1 MCCLNNQKG
10 IALVVTLLAVALLT
24 ALVVEF
30 AYGVYTGTNDLYN
43 WRDAQRLSLM
53 AKSGVNVSAKLLSN
67 EKIREQYNE
76 PVEMPVENPFEDFK
90 GTVTIRVEN
99 EDAKFNMNA
108 IVPAN
113 QNIGDEKND
122 PSIPLACF
130 IRLLK
135 ALKLDV
141 TIADRVVDWIDTNS
155 EARLGDSETGAKNAA
170 FNSVDELLL
179 IHGISRKDYDTLL
192 PYVTVSKERA
202 LLIVNV
208 NGAES
213 PVLQSLS
220 PAINEEVAKTI
231 INARKSKSFEKI
243 GDFNSKAG
251 ISLTRERIRTDGTI
265 FSIRSTAA
273 SGGVKRIIETVL
285 DTEHTTI
292 QYWKEY

>member
-10 IALVVTLLAVALLT
+10 IALVVTLLVVALLT

-30 AYGVYTGTNDLYN
+30 SYGVYTGTNDLYN

-53 AKSGVNVSAKLLSN
+53 AKSGVNIAAKVLSSQ
-67 EKIREQYNE
+67 EMRKQLNE
-76 PVEMPVENPFEDFK
+76 PVEMPAENPFEDFK
-90 GTVTIRVEN
+90 GTVTLRIEN

-113 QNIGDEKND
+113 ENIGDEND
-122 PSIPLACF
+122 MNIPLNCF
-130 IRLLK
+130 RRLLH
-135 ALKLDV
+135 ALKLDL

-155 EARLGDSETGAKNAA
+155 EARVADSETGAKNAA

-192 PYVTVSKERA
+192 PYVTVSKRRD

-208 NGAES
+208 NGAQA

-220 PAINEEVAKTI
+220 PLIKEEVAKQI
-231 INARKSKSFEKI
+231 INARKSSPLTASR
-243 GDFNSKAG
+243 FNDMSG
-251 ISLTRERIRTDGTI
+251 TSLGPQRIATEGTI
-265 FSIRSTAA
+265 FQIRSTAS

-285 DTEHTTI
+285 DTSGNTI

>member
-1 MCCLNNQKG
+1 MRRLHNQKG

-24 ALVVEF
+24 AMVVEF

-67 EKIREQYNE
+67 KEITARYTE
-76 PVEMPVENPFEDFK
+76 PVEMPVDNPFEDFK
-90 GTVTIRVEN
+90 GTVLLRIEN

-108 IVPAN
+108 IVPPIE
-113 QNIGDEKND
+113 NIHEDD
-122 PSIPLACF
+122 PDSPYNCF
-130 IRLLK
+130 KRLLK
-135 ALKLDV
+135 VLSLDV

-155 EARLGDSETGAKNAA
+155 EARLADSEVDAKNAP

-192 PYVTVSKERA
+192 PYVTVSRERNN
-202 LLIVNV
+202 LIVNV
-208 NGAES
+208 NGAQS

-220 PAINEEVAKTI
+220 SAINEEVAKQI
-231 INARKSKSFEKI
+231 INARKNKPLTKAE
-243 GDFNSKAG
+243 FNSIAG
-251 ISLTRERIRTDGTI
+251 TSLEAQRISTEGTV
-265 FSIRSTAA
+265 FSIRSTAE

-285 DTEHTTI
+285 DTSNNTI

>member
-1 MCCLNNQKG
+1 MCRLNNQKG
-10 IALVVTLLAVALLT
+10 IALVVTLLVVALL
-24 ALVVEF
+24 AAMVVEF

-53 AKSGVNVSAKLLSN
+53 AKSGLNVSAKILFNKDLTA
-67 EKIREQYNE
+67 QYTE

-90 GTVTIRVEN
+90 GTVIIRIEN

-108 IVPAN
+108 IVPKN
-113 QNIGDEKND
+113 ENIHEDD
-122 PSIPLACF
+122 PDSPYNCF

-135 ALKLDV
+135 ALNLDV
-141 TIADRVVDWIDTNS
+141 TIADRVVDWIDT
-155 EARLGDSETGAKNAA
+155 DSESSGPADSEVDAKNAV

-192 PYVTVSKERA
+192 PYVTVGKYRDN
-202 LLIVNV
+202 LIVNV
-208 NGAES
+208 NGAQA

-220 PAINEEVAKTI
+220 ASPEITEEAAKQI
-231 INARKSKSFEKI
+231 INARKSNPLTIAK
-243 GDFNSKAG
+243 FNEIAG
-251 ISLTRERIRTDGTI
+251 TSLGTQRITTEGMI
-265 FSIRSTAA
+265 FSIRSTAS

-285 DTEHTTI
+285 DTSSNTI